1 MGKQE
6 DEGQVDEFGLSSKV
20 TAAISEWIAAFKE
33 VSMPTADALSRPRF
47 RNGEQEKDD

>member
-33 VSMPTADALSRPRF
+33 VSMPTAV